1 MKLSVGND
9 LIETSRVLETYQ
21 KFGDKFLEKIFSQDE
36 RNYCLIHKNPA
47 PYLAA
52 RFACK
57 EAFIKALD
65 LKKGQTVDFREIEL
79 AGTEFGKKNL
89 KLTGKALA
97 LFEHSGYSRFTVS
110 VTHTEN
116 YASAVVILYGE

>member
-9 LIETSRVLETYQ
+9 LIETKRVEKTFQ
-21 KFGDKFLEKIFSQDE
+21 KFGNKFLKRIFTE
-36 RNYCLIHKNPA
+36 EEINYSLSHSNPI

-57 EAFIKALD
+57 EAFIKAILLNKGEILD
-65 LKKGQTVDFREIEL
+65 FKEIEL

-89 KLTGKALA
+89 KLSGKALD
-97 LFEHSGYSRFTVS
+97 LFNHSGFTQFTVS
-110 VTHTEN
+110 VSHTEN
-116 YASAVVILYGE
+116 YAEAIVILYGE